1 MNISSM
7 NAVEIIKLKRNNYKL
22 SEEHLKYF
30 INGFIK
36 GEITDYQMSAF
47 LMAVYFNGLDKEET
61 YNITKIYIE
70 SGKTLNLS
78 SIRKPKVDKH
88 STGGVGDKTSLILA
102 PLVASCGIAVPMISG
117 RGLGHTGGTLDK
129 LSSILGFK
137 TNLNPKE
144 FLKILK
150 KVGCVMAGQTDKL
163 CPADKL
169 IYQLRDVTA
178 TVDIIPLITASIMS
192 KKIAEGTDSIV
203 FDIKTGSG
211 ANLSD
216 TRENYKLIDSL
227 LYISKRFKK
236 KSIAVVTDMNQ
247 PLGYKVGNL
256 LEVEECIELML
267 GKVIPDLYEITIT
280 LAGCMIFLGKKTKT
294 IEEGKEIAEE
304 KIKNK
309 TAYTKFLEMVKA
321 QGGDINFIKN
331 IENRR
336 QKQKEYLYTAK
347 TSGYIEKLDAL
358 NIGLATIELGC
369 GRKKITDKIDLKAG
383 IIFRKKVGDY
393 VSKGETI
400 CTLYSSNDKNLK
412 NAIEYLNSAISITNN
427 KVRKER
433 LIKDIIMQF

>member
-1 MNISSM
+1 MKISLM

-22 SEEHLKYF
+22 SEKHLKYF
-30 INGFIK
+30 INGYIK

-47 LMAVYFNGLDKEET
+47 LMAVYFNGLDEDET

-267 GKVIPDLYEITIT
+267 GKFIPDLYEITTT
-280 LAGCMIFLGKKTKT
+280 LAGCMIFLGKKANT
-294 IEEGKEIAEE
+294 IEEGKGIAEE

-331 IENRR
+331 IENRK
-336 QKQKEYLYTAK
+336 QKQEEYHYRAK

-358 NIGLATIELGC
+358 NIGLAAIELGC

-383 IIFRKKVGDY
+383 IIFRKKVCDY

-400 CTLYSSNDKNLK
+400 CTLYSSNAKNLK
-412 NAIEYLNSAISITNN
+412 NATEYLNTAISITNN
-427 KVRKER
+427 KIRKGK